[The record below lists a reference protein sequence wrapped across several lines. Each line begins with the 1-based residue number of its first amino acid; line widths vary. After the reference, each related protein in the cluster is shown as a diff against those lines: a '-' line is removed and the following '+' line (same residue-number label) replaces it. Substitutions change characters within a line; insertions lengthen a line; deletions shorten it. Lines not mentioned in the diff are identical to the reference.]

1 MLRPGIASGIVCLT
15 LAAAIVA
22 DEPEKR
28 QAPVPVSREKLRGKW
43 EGPKG
48 VPITLEFAEKKVM
61 VTVVTTEGG
70 KEKPTALVW
79 DYEINPKD
87 HWITLCPLDQ
97 GGGLGSAK
105 LNPDGTLSVGIVLQP
120 PTIPKTLENVTF
132 TRVKPKDPKK

>member
-1 MLRPGIASGIVCLT
+1 MLRPGIASGIVCLV
-15 LAAAIVA
+15 LAAGAA
-22 DEPEKR
+22 DEPNKPG
-28 QAPVPVSREKLRGKW
+28 QDPVPVTRDKLRGKW

-48 VPITLEFAEKKVM
+48 VPITLEFAEKKVT
-61 VTVVTTEGG
+61 VTVITTDGG
-70 KEKPTALVW
+70 KQKPTALVW

-105 LNPDGTLSVGIVLQP
+105 LNADGTLSVGIVLQP
-120 PTIPKTLENVTF
+120 PTIPKTFENVTF